1 MPILVEVGG
10 DRYFLFQSEL
20 VFPINEQVEIAAFL
34 DAGDSL
40 FEDQSFGFETTR
52 LSAGVELRFH
62 LPIFP
67 VPLRLI
73 YGVPVR
79 ELEFDPTNSFS
90 FSVGRS
96 F

>member
-1 MPILVEVGG
+1 MLIESGG
-10 DRYFLFQSEL
+10 DRYFLLQSEL
-20 VFPINEQVEIAAFL
+20 AFPIGEQAEVVAFF
-34 DAGDSL
+34 DVGDSL
-40 FEDQSFGFETTR
+40 FEDQSLNFDTARISAGFEF
-52 LSAGVELRFH
+52 RFH

-79 ELEFDPTNSFS
+79 ELESDRTSNFTFS
-90 FSVGRS
+90 IGRS